1 MPNSEE
7 TRYPMRAN
15 GVAVRDEGGRY
26 LKFAAR
32 CVADAY
38 LALSGL

>member
-7 TRYPMRAN
+7 TRYRMRAN
-15 GVAVRDEGGRY
+15 GVAVRDERGRY

-32 CVADAY
+32 LVADA
-38 LALSGL
+38 ALSGL